1 LIEAREILD
10 KMKIAAFSD
19 THGCLGSP
27 NTLPYII
34 AGVDVIVIAGDIIPL
49 ECQRDHEYSMVW
61 FRDVFL
67 QWAKSQPVER
77 VIFIGGNHDMYFERY
92 ADEARRLID
101 EVGLSEKVIYL
112 FDESYRYNDKVFYG
126 TPWIENLKNWS
137 FYTSMPYDAFSLIPE
152 CDVLISH
159 TPPSVEKVG
168 CSYPNKPYEANYGS
182 FALKKVL
189 EQRDKVNTVI
199 CGHIHT
205 GTHGGVKFGDKTIYN
220 VSMVDEDYR
229 EAYDVTYIEI

>member
-1 LIEAREILD
+1 
-10 KMKIAAFSD
+10 MKIAAFSD

>member
-1 LIEAREILD
+1 
-10 KMKIAAFSD
+10 MKIAAFSD

-27 NTLPYII
+27 DTLPYII
-34 AGVDVIVIAGDIIPL
+34 AGTDVIVIAGDIIPL
-49 ECQRDHEYSMVW
+49 EYQRDHEYSMVW

-67 QWAKSQPVER
+67 PWAKSQPVER
-77 VIFIGGNHDMYFERY
+77 IIFIGGNHDRYFEQY
-92 ADEARRLID
+92 ADEARELID
-101 EVGLSEKVIYL
+101 EAGLSEKVIYL
-112 FDESYRYNDKVFYG
+112 FDESYTYNGKVFYG

-137 FYTSMPYDAFSLIPE
+137 FYTSMPYDAFSWIPE

-159 TPPSVEKVG
+159 TPPRVEKVG
-168 CSYPNKPYEANYGS
+168 CSYPNEPYEANYGS
-182 FALKKVL
+182 FALKAIL
-189 EQRDKVNTVI
+189 EQRDKVNTII

-229 EAYDVTYIEI
+229 EAYNVTYIEI